1 VANGADYLSGID
13 QRVHAYTLGWPQG
26 RVRLSDRPFRRG
38 MPENSFGRAPHQN
51 GGYLKSPA
59 GNAW

>member
-1 VANGADYLSGID
+1 MSQA
-13 QRVHAYTLGWPQG
+13 LGDINPITAQI
-26 RVRLSDRPFRRG
+26 
-38 MPENSFGRAPHQN
+38 